1 MKKFVAIAALAA
13 AFAAPAALA
22 DHHGKKTFAD
32 IDTNADGAITLT
44 ELQAV
49 KPEVTAEKF
58 AKYDTDASGGLSEAE
73 LDAWKAKKAEKAAKE
88 GAKTE

>member
-1 MKKFVAIAALAA
+1 MKKIVAIAALAA
-13 AFAAPAALA
+13 VFAAPAALA

-32 IDTNADGAITLT
+32 IDANADGAITLT

-58 AKYDTDASGGLSEAE
+58 AKYDTDASGGLSEPE
-73 LDAWKAKKAEKAAKE
+73 MDAWKAKKAEKAAKE

>member
-1 MKKFVAIAALAA
+1 MKKIVAIAALAA
-13 AFAAPAALA
+13 AFAAPAAFA
-22 DHHGKKTFAD
+22 GEKKTFAD

-44 ELQAV
+44 ELQVV
-49 KPEVTAEKF
+49 KPDVTAEKF

-73 LDAWKAKKAEKAAKE
+73 MDAWKAKKAEKAAQE